1 MIGAPL
7 LAVACVLVALA
18 IFVWRANW
26 TEPANRWFALFTLS
40 VAGWTIGV
48 GGLQSSNHV
57 DVWGRLAFASANLI
71 PATAYGFIYTYPS
84 CAPWP
89 PRYIL
94 RALLAIAGTLAAI
107 SISTP
112 LIVAEIIV
120 TDAQVWRRPGP
131 LYPVFAVHF
140 LATWVLTLS
149 VFARKWTIARGRDRA
164 QFQYVGAAIAL
175 SGTGAIT
182 ANLLIPLFTGRST
195 YSAIGPYFGLV
206 LIALIAHAII
216 RHRLMDLRV
225 VVHRGLTV
233 AIAMVLSTSPVAI
246 LLIVFWQRLSLHFAS
261 DELVLFLLST
271 IAVTLLAPPTRDFAQ
286 RLLDRYVYRTR
297 SNYQRTVREASRL
310 LTRVLN
316 LKALLSF
323 LADTVVTSTNVE
335 GVTIYLNQD
344 RHFVKA
350 SERIRHRNRYEA
362 PDRLPQEL
370 FGDTTASHEAML
382 TDDLYGHGPSRGGS
396 TAHTFCALALP
407 IMSDDRIIGVIAL
420 GPKLSGDSFYPDDL
434 DLLMTL
440 ANQAGVAI
448 KNARL
453 YEQVVLANEYIE
465 NILSTIESG
474 VVAVNAAMRIV
485 MFNRA
490 AERLTGLT
498 ADVMKGQLADSLPGC
513 LEAALAATLQSGSP
527 RIEPEII
534 LPTLRKRSGEAV
546 TLPAICTTSPLRD
559 PDGTVLGAVAVFS
572 DLTPLKELEI
582 ERRRAER
589 LAYFEVLA
597 SGLAHEIK
605 NPLVAIKTF
614 TQLLPRRRND
624 DRFIDDFGRIAT
636 REMERMERLLERLRT
651 LSRPGD
657 RPRHP
662 LDVRAPIREALES
675 LQPACDEKNVTI
687 VVSLGSTPCIVR
699 GDHGEL
705 EQLFLNILMN
715 AHEATPPGGALMI
728 DLLRTDEHVAITVGD
743 TGPGVPADLLE
754 RVFDPFFTTKQRGS
768 GLGLTICAGIA
779 QTHGARL
786 RAGNRPAGGASFSV
800 EFALV
805 PVPAPVPR

>member
-1 MIGAPL
+1 MAGAPL
-7 LAVACVLVALA
+7 LVIACVLVALA
-18 IFVWRANW
+18 IFVWRANSAK
-26 TEPANRWFALFTLS
+26 PANRSFALFTLS

-48 GGLQSSNHV
+48 SGLQGGSHV
-57 DVWGRLAFASANLI
+57 DAWGRLAFASASLI
-71 PATAYGFIYTYPS
+71 PASAYAFVYTYPTP
-84 CAPWP
+84 AHWP
-89 PRYIL
+89 RPQSV
-94 RALLAIAGTLAAI
+94 RAVLAAATALAAI
-107 SISTP
+107 SIGTP
-112 LIVAEIIV
+112 LIVAETV
-120 TDAQVWRRPGP
+120 VSEAEVWRRPGA
-131 LYPVFAVHF
+131 LYPLFAIHF
-140 LATWVLTLS
+140 LATWVLTLA
-149 VFARKWTIARGRDRA
+149 VFVKKWRIAHGRARA
-164 QFQYVGAAIAL
+164 QLQYVGAALAL
-175 SGTGAIT
+175 SGAGAIT

-195 YSAIGPYFGLV
+195 YSTIGPYFGFLLV
-206 LIALIAHAII
+206 ALLAHAII

-233 AIAMVLSTSPVAI
+233 AIAIVLSATPVAI
-246 LLIVFWQRLSLHFAS
+246 LLAVFWRRLSVNFQS
-261 DELVLFLLST
+261 DDLLLFLLST
-271 IAVTLLAPPTRDFAQ
+271 ITVTLLAAPTRDIAQ

-297 SNYQRTVREASRL
+297 ANYQRTVRQASTL

-316 LKALLSF
+316 LKALLAF
-323 LADTVVTSTNVE
+323 LTETVITATNVD
-335 GVTIYLNQD
+335 GVTIYLD
-344 RHFVKA
+344 DDGHFIKA
-350 SERIRHRNRYEA
+350 AERGGNGSRYDP
-362 PDRLPQEL
+362 PDRLSQDAIDAL
-370 FGDTTASHEAML
+370 TASRDAMVAE
-382 TDDLYGHGPSRGGS
+382 DVSGRGTLRAGQS
-396 TAHTFCALALP
+396 TFSCALALP
-407 IMSDDRIIGVIAL
+407 IISEDRIIGVITL
-420 GPKLSGDSFYPDDL
+420 GPKLSGDPFYTEDL

-453 YEQVVLANEYIE
+453 FEQVVLANEYIE

-498 ADVMKGQLADSLPGC
+498 ATSIKGELADRLPDC
-513 LEAALAATLQSGSP
+513 LKTALATTVQTGVP
-527 RIEPEII
+527 RIDAEIVVPTRRPEG
-534 LPTLRKRSGEAV
+534 TNT
-546 TLPAICTTSPLRD
+546 TLPVICTTSPLRD

-572 DLTPLKELEI
+572 DLTPLKELEV

-675 LQPACDEKNVTI
+675 LQPACDEKNITMVA
-687 VVSLGSTPCIVR
+687 SLGPTPCMVR

-705 EQLFLNILMN
+705 EQLFLNLLMN
-715 AHEATPPGGALMI
+715 AHEATPPGGALTI
-728 DLLRTDEHVAITVGD
+728 DAVRTADHVTVTVSD
-743 TGPGVPADLLE
+743 TGPGIPADLLE

-786 RAGNRPAGGASFSV
+786 RAGNRAAGGATFFV

-805 PVPAPVPR
+805 PATAPVPR